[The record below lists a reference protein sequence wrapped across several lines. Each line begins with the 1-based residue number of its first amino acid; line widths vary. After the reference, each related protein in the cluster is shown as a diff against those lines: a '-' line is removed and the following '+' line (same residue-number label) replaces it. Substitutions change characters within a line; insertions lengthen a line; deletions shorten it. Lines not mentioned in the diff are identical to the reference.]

1 MSWVACAYVKKLRF
15 APNGEEITKDEKLVL
30 LHLADC
36 HNEEKGLA
44 WPSVPTIAE
53 DCRICKRKVQYI
65 LHDLAR
71 NGVISIIR
79 PEKNGRGRYL
89 SYRFPEL
96 DARQEKDAQHAPF
109 APESQKIPET
119 CKKNPGKVQQR
130 CMKDARSRSAIKEEL
145 RTENERTVEHHTP
158 DGAITTDGRKL
169 AFQVWLATKERLK
182 SILPEREWQLW
193 VRPAY
198 LCNLLSGYH
207 LLIALPPSNAIIRA
221 AKERQAMLRNLLAE
235 SGYNASF
242 TKYPDAYELGRL
254 QTEFPEFYAG
264 MFGIHKR
271 G

>member
-89 SYRFPEL
+89 SYRFP
-96 DARQEKDAQHAPF
+96 
-109 APESQKIPET
+109 SW
-119 CKKNPGKVQQR
+119 
-130 CMKDARSRSAIKEEL
+130 
-145 RTENERTVEHHTP
+145 TP
-158 DGAITTDGRKL
+158 GRKKMHS
-169 AFQVWLATKERLK
+169 T
-182 SILPEREWQLW
+182 
-193 VRPAY
+193 
-198 LCNLLSGYH
+198 H
-207 LLIALPPSNAIIRA
+207 LLLPNPKRYPKHAR
-221 AKERQAMLRNLLAE
+221 KTLERCSKGA
-235 SGYNASF
+235 
-242 TKYPDAYELGRL
+242 
-254 QTEFPEFYAG
+254 
-264 MFGIHKR
+264 
-271 G
+271 